1 MMRRGR
7 NGWLGVVAGVSL
19 GMSASGQTVDVPDGQ
34 KAVLTVD
41 GKGVQIYKCAKT
53 GDAIAWV
60 FVAPEAKL
68 YLRESE
74 VGTHGAGPVWSYG
87 GGTVRGT
94 LLKSLASPEAGSVP
108 WLLLRAADS
117 SGKGVM
123 TTVTYIRRSET
134 HGGGAPED
142 GCDADHLG
150 EVSRV
155 SYTAVYTFY
164 APGPATDAA
173 GNPR

>member
-1 MMRRGR
+1 MMRS
-7 NGWLGVVAGVSL
+7 GWKGWIGVAAVSL
-19 GMSASGQTVDVPDGQ
+19 AVGAFGQTVDVPEGQ

-68 YLRESE
+68 YVRESE
-74 VGTHGAGPVWSYG
+74 VGTHGAGPMWSYG
-87 GGTVRGT
+87 GGSVHGK

-108 WLLLRAADS
+108 WLLVQAVGN
-117 SGKGVM
+117 SGKGLM
-123 TTVTYIRRSET
+123 TQVTYIRRTET
-134 HGGGAPED
+134 HGGGPRED

-150 EVSRV
+150 ETSQVP
-155 SYTAVYTFY
+155 YTAVYTFY
-164 APGPATDAA
+164 AAGPATDVL